1 MTKLLIKYLK
11 GTKIRSRISTNESKA
26 KTPTPNESRNSAAR
40 QLQQTRHIQTEKK
53 PHKARTDK
61 PPNKTPSSTNFES
74 QHSTMANDVTKASK

>member
-1 MTKLLIKYLK
+1 MKAETPQPANFNKQD
-11 GTKIRSRISTNESKA
+11 ISKQ
-26 KTPTPNESRNSAAR
+26 K
-40 QLQQTRHIQTEKK
+40 KK